1 MPPLSSKIAL
11 VAGAT
16 RGVGRG
22 IAVALGEAGATV
34 YCSGRSTRGALAT
47 PGRPETID
55 ETAEMV
61 TARGG
66 KGIAVRVDHTVPN
79 EVQQLV
85 ERIRREHGRLDILV
99 NDVWGG
105 DQLTEWGK
113 KFWEVD
119 LDKGFLMLQRAV
131 HSHIITSRYAVP
143 LMREQKKGLIVEV
156 TDGDQAFYR
165 GQLFYDLVKSTVI
178 RLAMAMSFELR
189 GTDIT
194 ALAITPGFLRSEA
207 MLEHFG
213 VTEENWRDATKKD
226 PFYAESETPFYVG
239 RAVAALAADPRVGRK
254 AGKVFSSWALSDEYG
269 FSDVDGRRPHWG
281 RFIKKHTDERWN
293 RLVAQARK
301 GLGPSLKADR
311 KRMTLR
317 APLPTAGKKEWHS
330 LELTMF
336 ELFFPAGSKAVK
348 HFIAQHKRYAQ
359 RDKRTKRGYR

>member
-1 MPPLSSKIAL
+1 MPPLTDRIAL

-22 IAVALGEAGATV
+22 IACALGEAGATV
-34 YCSGRSTRGALAT
+34 YCTGRSTRGALVT

-66 KGIAVRVDHTVPN
+66 TGIAVRVDHTVPN
-79 EVQQLV
+79 EVEQLV
-85 ERIRREHGRLDILV
+85 DRIRRDHGRLDILV

-131 HSHIITSRYAVP
+131 HSHIITSRFAVP
-143 LMREQKKGLIVEV
+143 LMLEQKKGLIVEV
-156 TDGDQAFYR
+156 TDGDQDFYR
-165 GQLFYDLVKSTVI
+165 GQLFYDLVKATVI
-178 RLAMAMSFELR
+178 RLAKSMAHELR

-213 VTEENWRDATKKD
+213 VTEDNWRDATKKE

-239 RAVAALAADPRVGRK
+239 RAVAALAADPRVGMK
-254 AGKVFSSWALSDEYG
+254 AGKVFSSWDLSVEYG
-269 FSDVDGRRPHWG
+269 ISDVDGRRPHWG

-293 RLVAQARK
+293 TLVAQARK
-301 GLGPSLKADR
+301 GLGPNLKADK
-311 KRMTLR
+311 KRLTLR
-317 APLPTAGKKEWHS
+317 ARVASAGTRAEWHA
-330 LELTMF
+330 LELTMY

-348 HFIAQHKRYAQ
+348 HFIAQHKRYA
-359 RDKRTKRGYR
+359 RGDKRTKRR